1 MINHYFLKFDILLG
15 QNTVRQDFA
24 PGFATEVIEPDLPT
38 VSKIVKNENVLK
50 RKLFR
55 LVRNLD

>member
-38 VSKIVKNENVLK
+38 VSKIVKNENVL
-50 RKLFR
+50 
-55 LVRNLD
+55 